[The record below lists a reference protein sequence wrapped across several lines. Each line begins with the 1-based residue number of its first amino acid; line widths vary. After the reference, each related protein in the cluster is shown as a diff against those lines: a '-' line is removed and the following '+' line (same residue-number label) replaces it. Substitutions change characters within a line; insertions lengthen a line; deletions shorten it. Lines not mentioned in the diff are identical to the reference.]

1 MPRNKISVRKIKA
14 ELRKGPFIKD
24 VHTLGGGGQR
34 VKQKWTNSC
43 RGRGVGGGG
52 WLAKCGRPLGK
63 KNDSYHI

>member
-24 VHTLGGGGQR
+24 VHTLGGWGGQR
-34 VKQKWTNSC
+34 VKHKWTNSC

-52 WLAKCGRPLGK
+52 G
-63 KNDSYHI
+63 

>member
-24 VHTLGGGGQR
+24 VHTLGGGAEGQAK
-34 VKQKWTNSC
+34 VDQFVQGKGSWW
-43 RGRGVGGGG
+43 GGG

>member
-24 VHTLGGGGQR
+24 VHTLGGG
-34 VKQKWTNSC
+34 W
-43 RGRGVGGGG
+43 GRGSSKSGPIRAGEGELVGG

-63 KNDSYHI
+63 KTDSYHI